1 MNDASSMTG
10 TVHTRWRWGILAFVV
25 ASIIINGF
33 DRQMVAML
41 KPDILADFGWDDAG
55 YGRLAAVFQLGS
67 VATLLFAGW
76 FLDRVGL
83 RLGYALGNGIWS
95 AITLAHVAVA
105 SFGGFVLLR
114 AALGASESIQ
124 TPAAVKSV
132 ASYFPQ
138 REASMALGIINA
150 APNVGAIVVPLA
162 IPAMALAF
170 GWRQSFIIVGAAGFL
185 WLVAWL
191 ALRPPPPPVDAPSD
205 APRDAPRDAL
215 VDAPVDA
222 LVDAAEVRAERWVDL
237 LKMRQVRVFAIAK
250 LLSDQVWWLMMFW
263 LPDFFMRS
271 FGLTG
276 KEIALPTAFAYVLAM
291 AGALSSG
298 WLSGRLIAGGMPAP
312 AARLRM
318 LFCYGA
324 LALVMPLALLAPT
337 VWTAAL
343 LVGIVLFAHQ
353 GFSTNLFA
361 TVVDGFPARRVASV
375 VSIGALVGNL
385 WGAAV
390 LELTGRILAGGGSYL
405 PLFVVGGC
413 SYLLAALL
421 IRAFGMPRR

>member
-1 MNDASSMTG
+1 LIDAG
-10 TVHTRWRWGILAFVV
+10 TMGASTRWRWGILAFVV

-41 KPDILADFGWDDAG
+41 KPDILADFGWDDAS

-76 FLDRVGL
+76 FLDKVGL

-170 GWRQSFIIVGAAGFL
+170 GWRQSFIIVGGAGFL
-185 WLVAWL
+185 WLIAWL
-191 ALRPPPPPVDAPSD
+191 LLRPPAPPVDA
-205 APRDAPRDAL
+205 R
-215 VDAPVDA
+215 VDEP
-222 LVDAAEVRAERWVDL
+222 EVRAERWVDL
-237 LKMRQVRVFAIAK
+237 LKLRQVQVFAVAK

-276 KEIALPTAFAYVLAM
+276 KEIALPTAFAYCLAM

-298 WLSGRLIAGGMPAP
+298 WLSGRLIARGMPAA
-312 AARLRM
+312 AARQRM
-318 LFCYGA
+318 LFSYGA
-324 LALVMPLALLAPT
+324 LALVMPLALFAPT
-337 VWTAAL
+337 LWTAAL

-361 TVVDGFPARRVASV
+361 TVVDTFPARRVASV

-390 LELTGRILAGGGSYL
+390 LELTGQVLAGGGSYL
-405 PLFVVGGC
+405 PLFIVGGC
-413 SYLLAALL
+413 SYLVAATL
-421 IRAFGMPRR
+421 IRAAGTQRH